1 MKQFLSLEIIHKNEN
16 VQLGAHCTV
25 HTNENFF
32 SFKTGICYT
41 EIKARSQRLEDE
53 RQEKRL

>member
-1 MKQFLSLEIIHKNEN
+1 MKQSLEIIHKNEN
-16 VQLGAHCTV
+16 VQLGSNTS
-25 HTNENFF
+25 EDFL

-53 RQEKRL
+53 RQERRL